1 MLFVALFLCRNL
13 IPEVF
18 GAGEFAAAES
28 ARILPFFAGSAL
40 FTAVSKITSSYF
52 YSMDRNA
59 SAYAIVYG
67 EVAVILVLVLTL
79 PEGWGIDGVWMSLP
93 VAQIVIAVL
102 ALVLLYA
109 LYPRFRKY
117 PDRPEYV
124 RTPHV

>member
-1 MLFVALFLCRNL
+1 
-13 IPEVF
+13 
-18 GAGEFAAAES
+18 
-28 ARILPFFAGSAL
+28 
-40 FTAVSKITSSYF
+40 
-52 YSMDRNA
+52 MDRNA

-109 LYPRFRKY
+109 LYRRFKKY

-124 RTPHV
+124 RTPRV